1 MRVILD
7 LSEAESEG
15 LIELFGKYG
24 FVIDQRYG
32 MQPRCE
38 EALVLRCV
46 GEFPDLQVQFIEA
59 LRRTMPCI
67 VRLQRLPLMD
77 EPLYPYWVVCDEDRA
92 SRIQQAF
99 AALDAKVLG
108 FVHEMDGSRIRFKI
122 LYAGPLSA
130 LEDIEGVWD
139 AVLAAPDSDHAEPE
153 ASERPVLIDLDETP
167 TGLYAC
173 VPEEEDHR
181 LPLHIELHDMPRG
194 EEAVK
199 QDAPAKTRKLPNG
212 D

>member
-7 LSEAESEG
+7 ISETETEG
-15 LIELFGKYG
+15 LIDLFGRYG
-24 FVIDQRYG
+24 FVVDQRYS

-46 GEFPDLQVQFIEA
+46 GEFPGLQLQFVEA
-59 LRRTMPCI
+59 LRSAMPCI

-77 EPLYPYWVVCDEDRA
+77 EPLYPYWVVCNEDRS
-92 SRIQQAF
+92 SRVELAL

-108 FVHEMDGSRIRFKI
+108 FVYDMYGLRVHIKI

-130 LEDIEGVWD
+130 LEDIEGVRD
-139 AVLAAPDSDHAEPE
+139 AVLAAPDSDHVA
-153 ASERPVLIDLDETP
+153 IDLDEKP

-173 VPEEEDHR
+173 VQETEEHG
-181 LPLHIELHDMPRG
+181 LPLHIELHDLPRG
-194 EEAVK
+194 ESKAGLDTPEKA
-199 QDAPAKTRKLPNG
+199 RKPSDG